1 MNFICFGVFG
11 IGDLL
16 NNFGLVDGGL
26 TDANGLDL
34 IFEPLYKDDST
45 DAPQGGMQLGLT
57 LSLRLSLDAQTPEN
71 SLGMINVS
79 FNQDMIMGTEQSED
93 GTIQNKV
100 LFEEDTDFLTVIID
114 GSNLYVDMSDITLL
128 GMTMPK
134 YHSSNFDIATFV
146 DYVLSKALDNTD
158 SVIYGDHKATEDE
171 GSGEG
176 TEGSEGTEGDVS
188 AVNLAEKDEQGNW
201 IGLSENEA
209 MFIGVTQN
217 DIVAIVSFTA
227 VEAFLNLFGMNA
239 DLGNYD
245 ANIDLTISRDEN
257 KDWMQLHFVGE
268 LDPDMYYKDA
278 KTEGWVSISDVALGR
293 CPLARAA
300 VDHPELKGLSLL
312 TAPMSLPAN
321 VTPDKIRVLLDTART
336 MYDYILIDSPAGLGA
351 GFRLSICGADRV
363 LVIATN
369 DASSLRDAQRTV
381 EELDGIRQVHLI
393 MNRIQTKL
401 LRRLR
406 ATIDD
411 AMNTAGLPLLG
422 VVPEDAQVMLCA
434 NLGQPLTSRGKRGA
448 ALACWNIALRLEGH
462 RVPIMRIR

>member
-1 MNFICFGVFG
+1 MGVVVTITSGKGGTGKTSITGG
-11 IGDLL
+11 IAASLALMGRRVLCIDMDI
-16 NNFGLVDGGL
+16 GLR
-26 TDANGLDL
+26 NLD
-34 IFEPLYKDDST
+34 IS
-45 DAPQGGMQLGLT
+45 LGLSDRA
-57 LSLRLSLDAQTPEN
+57 L
-71 SLGMINVS
+71 M
-79 FNQDMIMGTEQSED
+79 
-93 GTIQNKV
+93 
-100 LFEEDTDFLTVIID
+100 DF
-114 GSNLYVDMSDITLL
+114 
-128 GMTMPK
+128 
-134 YHSSNFDIATFV
+134 
-146 DYVLSKALDNTD
+146 
-158 SVIYGDHKATEDE
+158 
-171 GSGEG
+171 
-176 TEGSEGTEGDVS
+176 
-188 AVNLAEKDEQGNW
+188 
-201 IGLSENEA
+201 
-209 MFIGVTQN
+209 
-217 DIVAIVSFTA
+217 
-227 VEAFLNLFGMNA
+227 
-239 DLGNYD
+239 
-245 ANIDLTISRDEN
+245 
-257 KDWMQLHFVGE
+257 
-268 LDPDMYYKDA
+268 
-278 KTEGWVSISDVALGR
+278 SDVALGR

-351 GFRLSICGADRV
+351 GFHLSICGADRV